1 VEDVFTGGYHS
12 FLKRYKNFRGQKN
25 WDHSIDKAL
34 NLENSVAKANESQN
48 EENLENCIE
57 QLKI

>member
-1 VEDVFTGGYHS
+1 
-12 FLKRYKNFRGQKN
+12 LKRYKNFRGQKN